1 MTDRNGLQM
10 SNALKTLCVL
20 ICLILPALYFAVG
33 DRPISKIQEVRIA
46 ETSREMVVSGDWVVP
61 RYNGELRLQ
70 KPPLPYWLTAT
81 SFELSGVNAMAARMP
96 AVLFSLLT
104 AILMFIWVRRASSLK
119 AAANVVLVLVA
130 SYIGV
135 RYGRSGEA
143 DVPLMF
149 FITLATFFG
158 YQILQGNAT
167 RLQVV
172 LFYVGL
178 GLGFLTKGPA
188 GIAIPLLT
196 VFLSALLTK
205 RLQTVKA
212 LWSFAGLLLFLLFAL
227 GWYMWILWRMPDI
240 AQHLFNK
247 QVDET
252 FIAGTHAKPVW
263 WYLAHAFEFY
273 APWGF
278 LLVPAGLWAYKHRPL
293 PAILQF
299 ALIWLG
305 VVFVLLTFT
314 VNKQMQYALLFAPP
328 IAIFIG
334 HYLESA
340 NAGFAKVNRVLFYLF
355 CVALL
360 GFLVFLWRKHAAL
373 DARCFWLL
381 GIAFFPLVFKRLL
394 KAESPSYPILFVAA
408 MTSGIYVCSELYLAN
423 EAKKYD
429 VPSLMAQ
436 IKDLPDIYQ
445 AKPGDGAVSY
455 YAGRVVQPLDEAAIL
470 ALLAKQQEVLVVAKD
485 APEVQGVAAEASQTV
500 GQLSLWKLKSQP

>member
-1 MTDRNGLQM
+1 
-10 SNALKTLCVL
+10 
-20 ICLILPALYFAVG
+20 LILPALYFAVG

-46 ETSREMVVSGDWVVP
+46 ETSREMVVSGDWIVP

-70 KPPLPYWLTAT
+70 KPPLPYWLTAA
-81 SFELSGVNAMAARMP
+81 SYKLSGVNAMAARVP

-104 AILMFIWVRRASSLK
+104 AILMFIWISRTSSLK
-119 AAANVVLVLVA
+119 TAANVVLVLVA

-149 FITLATFFG
+149 FITLAAFYS

-188 GIAIPLLT
+188 GVAIPLLT

-205 RLQTVKA
+205 RFQTMKA
-212 LWSFAGLLLFLLFAL
+212 LWSFAGLLLFLLLAL
-227 GWYMWILWRMPDI
+227 GWYGWILWRMPDI
-240 AQHLFNK
+240 AQHFFNK
-247 QVDET
+247 QVDDT

-278 LLVPAGLWAYKHRPL
+278 LLIPAGFWAYKHRPL
-293 PAILQF
+293 PAIVQF

-340 NAGFAKVNRVLFYLF
+340 SAMFAISRFAKVNRVLFYLF
-355 CVALL
+355 CAALL
-360 GFLVFLWRKHAAL
+360 GFLVFLWRKHVTL
-373 DARCFWLL
+373 DARGFWLL
-381 GIAFFPLVFKRLL
+381 GIAFFPLAFKRLL

-408 MTSGIYVCSELYLAN
+408 MTSSVYVCSELYVAN
-423 EAKKYD
+423 EAEKSD

-455 YAGRVVQPLDEAAIL
+455 YAGRIVQPLDEAAIL
-470 ALLAKQQEVLVVAKD
+470 VLLAKQQEVLVVAKE

-500 GQLSLWKLKSQP
+500 GQLSLWKLKSRP